1 MSTCRG
7 CGSALDDL
15 TQEQISQAVEEV
27 LEETRPDIKPLPG
40 TCPLCGH
47 SSAVPISHRKSI
59 QFGLLLAIL
68 VVISGLV
75 IAYHM
80 HRSTERQQVA
90 QDAVKQLQASA
101 DVTRHLGTPVTVRG
115 EITGQVKED
124 ETGWQEARLTVPVR
138 GPTAEGT
145 LKLVGGRHKGE
156 WKFTTFD
163 LLIPSQ
169 RTQVD
174 LVAGRVMEYDPDG
187 YVEVHTEAAAR
198 AEDLRTTAP

>member
-1 MSTCRG
+1 
-7 CGSALDDL
+7 
-15 TQEQISQAVEEV
+15 
-27 LEETRPDIKPLPG
+27 
-40 TCPLCGH
+40 
-47 SSAVPISHRKSI
+47 
-59 QFGLLLAIL
+59 
-68 VVISGLV
+68 
-75 IAYHM
+75 
-80 HRSTERQQVA
+80 
-90 QDAVKQLQASA
+90 
-101 DVTRHLGTPVTVRG
+101 
-115 EITGQVKED
+115 
-124 ETGWQEARLTVPVR
+124 PVR

-198 AEDLRTTAP
+198 AEDLRTTAPPARWNGEFSCLSTLATPGSRPRIATCPTADPITALKTGPVDRFDVDLRYGKFILRQTDLLLKDGGLQVPLTRTYTSQFWTHRSRVH